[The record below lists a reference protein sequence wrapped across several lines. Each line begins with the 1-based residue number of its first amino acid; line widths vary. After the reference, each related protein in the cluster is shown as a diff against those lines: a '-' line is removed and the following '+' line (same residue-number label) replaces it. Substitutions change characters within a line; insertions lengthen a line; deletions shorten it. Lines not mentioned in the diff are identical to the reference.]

1 MKKLFSILICT
12 LLAVFLLSSCIK
24 NNDVVWSKAEVE
36 FDLAA
41 YTTKSGGLPY
51 PLVNRLP
58 TGFGRPLS
66 TTLDPL
72 TSRFNVSPNDTV
84 LMRINLVGALRSAP
98 LTVTIKVANNFSTG
112 IAGTHF
118 TLVDQQVTIPANSSF
133 GIARWAIR
141 NPGAPIVATTSVSAV
156 FELVGTADVPAS
168 ENFKYLG
175 WLISQ

>member
-1 MKKLFSILICT
+1 
-12 LLAVFLLSSCIK
+12 
-24 NNDVVWSKAEVE
+24 VVWNKAEVE

-51 PLVNRLP
+51 PLVNRVP
-58 TGFGRPLS
+58 TGFGRPLNA
-66 TTLDPL
+66 TLDPFTTGRL
-72 TSRFNVSPNDTV
+72 NVSPNDTV
-84 LMRINLVGALRSAP
+84 QMRINLVGALRSAP
-98 LTVTIKVANNFSTG
+98 LTVTVRVANNFSTG

-118 TLVDQQVTIPANSSF
+118 SLVDQQVTIPANSSF

-141 NPGAPIVATTSVSAV
+141 NPGAPVVAGTSVSAV
-156 FELVGTADVPAS
+156 FELVGTAEVPAS